1 MAKQSTVIAGVAMKK
16 SSGIGAVYS
25 SSTGSIVSAFNTVN
39 TLASA
44 AHMLAQNAESQA
56 MISRVESSNAL
67 LEVMGVN
74 TTDMPADVRIANAS
88 ALMQALRNM

>member
-1 MAKQSTVIAGVAMKK
+1 MATTKK

-25 SSTGSIVSAFNTVN
+25 STTGTVVTVFNSVN

-44 AHMLAQNAESQA
+44 GRMLAQNAEVQA

-67 LEVMGVN
+67 LETMGVD
-74 TTDMPADVRIANAS
+74 TEKLEAVDRISSAAQLMS
-88 ALMQALRNM
+88 ALRDM